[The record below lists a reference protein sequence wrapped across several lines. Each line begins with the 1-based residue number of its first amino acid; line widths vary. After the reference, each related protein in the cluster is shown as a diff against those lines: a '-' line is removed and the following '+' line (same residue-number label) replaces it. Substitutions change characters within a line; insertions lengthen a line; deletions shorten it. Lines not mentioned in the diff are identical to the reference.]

1 MLLNESEQ
9 EDILCYDEAGSH
21 RDGLLQFL
29 YFLFFLTF
37 KKKKKQ
43 WKLSFKYLFFVYC
56 YYVI

>member
-37 KKKKKQ
+37 KKKKKTMEIE
-43 WKLSFKYLFFVYC
+43 F
-56 YYVI
+56 